1 MSKLQKVLP
10 EMRRKYMSRI
20 NLQPTGDQVRAFR
33 DRKTGEPIFMLN
45 LLKFRKK
52 AEYKDRRTT
61 DLTGRQAY
69 ALYGAGFTKVMAP
82 LGTEIIYSGEIR
94 GFLIG
99 FGEEDWDSVALI
111 KYPSADVMLDMFRNE
126 SYQEVQIHREAGLEG
141 QLLLECG
148 PGFIFS

>member
-1 MSKLQKVLP
+1 MSK
-10 EMRRKYMSRI
+10 I

-45 LLKFRKK
+45 LLKFKAK
-52 AEYKDRRTT
+52 AEYKDRRKT

-69 ALYGAGFTKVMAP
+69 ALYGAGFDTVMAP
-82 LGTEIIYSGEIR
+82 LGTEIIYSGDIK

-99 FGEEDWDSVALI
+99 FGEDDWDSVALI
-111 KYPSADVMLDMFRNE
+111 KYPSTDVMLDMFRNE
-126 SYQEVQIHREAGLEG
+126 SYQEIQIHREAALEG

-148 PGFIFS
+148 PGFKFS

>member
-1 MSKLQKVLP
+1 MSK
-10 EMRRKYMSRI
+10 I

-45 LLKFRKK
+45 LLKFKAK
-52 AEYKDRRTT
+52 AEYKDRRKT

-69 ALYGAGFTKVMAP
+69 ALYGSGFDAVMAP
-82 LGTEIIYSGEIR
+82 LGTEIIYSGDIR

-99 FGEEDWDSVALI
+99 FGEDDWDSVALI
-111 KYPSADVMLDMFRNE
+111 KYPSTDVMLDMFRNE
-126 SYQEVQIHREAGLEG
+126 SYQAIQIHREAALEG

-148 PGFIFS
+148 PGFKFS

>member
-1 MSKLQKVLP
+1 MSK
-10 EMRRKYMSRI
+10 I

-45 LLKFRKK
+45 LLKFKAK
-52 AEYKDRRTT
+52 AEYKDRRKT

-69 ALYGAGFTKVMAP
+69 ALYGSGFDTVMAP
-82 LGTEIIYSGEIR
+82 LGTEIIYSGDIR

-99 FGEEDWDSVALI
+99 FGEDDWDSVALI
-111 KYPSADVMLDMFRNE
+111 KYPSTDVMLDMFRNE
-126 SYQEVQIHREAGLEG
+126 SYQEIQIHREAALEG

-148 PGFIFS
+148 PGFKFS

>member
-1 MSKLQKVLP
+1 
-10 EMRRKYMSRI
+10 MSRI

-45 LLKFRKK
+45 LLKFKAK
-52 AEYKDRRTT
+52 AEYKDRRKT

-69 ALYGAGFTKVMAP
+69 ALYGAGFDTVMAP
-82 LGTEIIYSGEIR
+82 LGTEIIYSGDIR

-99 FGEEDWDSVALI
+99 FGEDDWDSVALI
-111 KYPSADVMLDMFRNE
+111 KYPSTDVMLNMFRNE
-126 SYQEVQIHREAGLEG
+126 SYQEIQIHREAALEG

-148 PGFIFS
+148 PGFKFS

>member
-1 MSKLQKVLP
+1 MN
-10 EMRRKYMSRI
+10 RI

-33 DRKTGEPIFMLN
+33 DRKTGEPIYMLN
-45 LLKFRKK
+45 LLKFKPK
-52 AEYKDRRTT
+52 AEYKDKRPT
-61 DLTGRQAY
+61 DLTGREAY
-69 ALYGAGFTKVMAP
+69 GLYGAGFEEIMAP

-99 FGEEDWDSVALI
+99 YGEGDWDSVALI

-126 SYQEVQIHREAGLEG
+126 SYQKVQIHREAALEG

-148 PGFIFS
+148 SGFKFS

>member
-1 MSKLQKVLP
+1 MSK
-10 EMRRKYMSRI
+10 I

-45 LLKFRKK
+45 LLKFKAK
-52 AEYKDRRTT
+52 AEYKDRRKV

-69 ALYGAGFTKVMAP
+69 ALYGAGFDTVMAP
-82 LGTEIIYSGEIR
+82 LGTEIIYSGDIK

-99 FGEEDWDSVALI
+99 FGEDDWDSVALI
-111 KYPSADVMLDMFRNE
+111 KYPSTDVMLNMFRNE
-126 SYQEVQIHREAGLEG
+126 SYQEIQIHREAALEG

-148 PGFIFS
+148 PGFKFS

>member
-1 MSKLQKVLP
+1 
-10 EMRRKYMSRI
+10 MSRI

-45 LLKFRKK
+45 LLKFKAK
-52 AEYKDRRTT
+52 AEYKDRRKT

-69 ALYGAGFTKVMAP
+69 ALYGAGFDTVMAP
-82 LGTEIIYSGEIR
+82 LGTEIIYSGDIK

-99 FGEEDWDSVALI
+99 FGEDDWDSVALI
-111 KYPSADVMLDMFRNE
+111 KYPSTDVMLDMFRNE
-126 SYQEVQIHREAGLEG
+126 SYQEIQIHREAALEG

-148 PGFIFS
+148 PGFKFS